1 MGKVWNLVHVNRV
14 YKNKKF
20 SHSLN
25 LLFKKELKGKYNPC
39 TLKNMEFLEY
49 MVDDTWPFIFKTP
62 NNNESRS

>member
-1 MGKVWNLVHVNRV
+1 M
-14 YKNKKF
+14 
-20 SHSLN
+20 N

-62 NNNESRS
+62 NNNENRS